1 MLALIF
7 HPWARIAGA
16 ISGVLVI
23 WFAFASH
30 YEQRGASKAVAKI
43 EKATTNAISKAKRA
57 GERSATGGGMRE
69 LPYRD

>member
-1 MLALIF
+1 MLALIC

-16 ISGVLVI
+16 VVGVVGI

-43 EKATTNAISKAKRA
+43 EKANNNAVAKAHRA
-57 GERSATGGGMRE
+57 GKRSADGGGV
-69 LPYRD
+69 LNPYYRD